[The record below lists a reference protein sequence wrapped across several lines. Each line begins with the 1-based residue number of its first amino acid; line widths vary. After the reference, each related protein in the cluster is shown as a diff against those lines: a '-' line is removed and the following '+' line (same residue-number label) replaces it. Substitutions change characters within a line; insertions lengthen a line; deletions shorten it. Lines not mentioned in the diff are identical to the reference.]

1 MQHVKLLMNIILLVL
16 GHSVSYAARDIR
28 ILGRTAIAPAQ
39 AAAGPVAS
47 IDNSGIGAVSGL
59 GVNWGTVT
67 YHPLPI
73 DTVVQLLKDNNIK
86 KLKLF
91 GVEHEILTA
100 LAGSDIE
107 VMVTVTNDHLADM
120 GSFDA
125 VKEWVKVNLIHYLEL
140 KKGVNIA
147 YVAVGN
153 EPFLKDYNGKYNNVV
168 FPALKNIQ
176 NALNA
181 ANYSRIKATI
191 PINADVLYS
200 PDINH
205 VPSAGV
211 WREDIADL
219 MDQIVAFY
227 HNNSAPFTVNIY
239 PFLSLYYGKGKFPVD
254 YAFFDGNS
262 NPLMDNG
269 AAYTN
274 VLDANYDTL
283 VTVLNKA
290 GYKNMPIIVG
300 EIGWPTDGDIN
311 ANATLAQKFYKGLV
325 KNLATKKGTPLRPND
340 QMNVYLFGLIDE
352 EGKSILPGDFERHWG
367 IFTYDGQ
374 PKFELDITGK
384 GGKNTLVG
392 AKDVK
397 YLSKQWCVVS
407 PSVTNKTALEANADY
422 ACKNADCTSL
432 GNGSSCSNL
441 DYLGQASYAFNSYYQ
456 NFIQQSASC
465 HFDGLATITTEDPS
479 SGSCKF
485 DVQLAP
491 APVPVA
497 PAPEPAPAPV
507 PDSAAG
513 PSNSPSGSPSDQSAK
528 SESVRS
534 AFLSIATIVSLL
546 FGLSA
551 FHSL

>member
-211 WREDIADL
+211 WRKDIADL
-219 MDQIVAFY
+219 MNQIVAFY
-227 HNNSAPFTVNIY
+227 HKNSAPFTVNIH

-262 NPLMDNG
+262 KPLMDMG
-269 AAYTN
+269 ASYTN

-311 ANATLAQKFYKGLV
+311 ANVTLAQKFYKGLV
-325 KNLATKKGTPLRPND
+325 KHLATKKGTPLRTNN
-340 QMNVYLFGLIDE
+340 QMNVYLFSLIDE
-352 EGKSILPGDFERHWG
+352 EDKSILPGDFERHWG
-367 IFTYDGQ
+367 IFSYDGQ

-392 AKDVK
+392 AKDVM

-407 PSVTNKTALEANADY
+407 PSVTKKATLEANADY
-422 ACKNADCTSL
+422 ACKNAHCTSL

-441 DYLGQASYAFNSYYQ
+441 DYRGQASYAFNSYFQ
-456 NFIQQSASC
+456 NFDQQSASC
-465 HFDGLATITTEDPS
+465 HFDGLATITTKDPS

-491 APVPVA
+491 ASVPIEPDPAPTPA
-497 PAPEPAPAPV
+497 PAPAPTLAPV
-507 PDSAAG
+507 PDSAYG
-513 PSNSPSGSPSDQSAK
+513 PS
-528 SESVRS
+528 
-534 AFLSIATIVSLL
+534 
-546 FGLSA
+546 FG
-551 FHSL
+551 